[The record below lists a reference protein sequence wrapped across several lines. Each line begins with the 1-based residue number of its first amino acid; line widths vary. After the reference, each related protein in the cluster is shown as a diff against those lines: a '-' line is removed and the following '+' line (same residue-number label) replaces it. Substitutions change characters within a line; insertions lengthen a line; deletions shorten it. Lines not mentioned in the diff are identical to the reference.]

1 MPRIRTIKPEFFNSF
16 DVASL
21 SPLSRLFYAYLWTES
36 DRDGFLEWKPKNF
49 RMRFFPTD
57 QYDIEDLE
65 SELVEQELIIVHAD
79 IMICEIPGFT
89 KHQVINNRESQSEL
103 APRVKDACTRV
114 KAEGRKE
121 RKGKEG
127 RVPRNGEIEFSVFWE
142 TCPKKVDRKK
152 AESAWGRLT
161 VENQR
166 LALADYS
173 SRYNGAEKRFIPNPT
188 TYLHGERWLDEYTRE
203 PKELPYG
210 YGGD

>member
-114 KAEGRKE
+114 KAEGRKGKE
-121 RKGKEG
+121 RKDACREM
-127 RVPRNGEIEFSVFWE
+127 
-142 TCPKKVDRKK
+142 
-152 AESAWGRLT
+152 GRLSSLFSGKHAQRKLI
-161 VENQR
+161 VKRRNQ
-166 LALADYS
+166 
-173 SRYNGAEKRFIPNPT
+173 
-188 TYLHGERWLDEYTRE
+188 HGVD
-203 PKELPYG
+203 
-210 YGGD
+210 